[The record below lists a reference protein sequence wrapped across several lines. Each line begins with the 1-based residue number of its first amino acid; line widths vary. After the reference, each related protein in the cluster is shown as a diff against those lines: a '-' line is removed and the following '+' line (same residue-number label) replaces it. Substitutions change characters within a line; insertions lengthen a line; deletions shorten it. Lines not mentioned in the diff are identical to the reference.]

1 MFTNQTTRQHN
12 HNHLCLS
19 PNHRFRKWPGQHFI
33 SGQKIH
39 PLQTMI
45 RDARV
50 LRAGFVPRE
59 IEHRDAEV
67 NHLSSVLEPLTNGE
81 PADTAIVTGPSGTGK
96 TCLSKFVTERLR
108 EEVLDVEAI
117 YVNCWRNYTRFR
129 TLYQILDELG
139 QTIDIH
145 RQSTPHD
152 ELVDKIQ
159 QYDGPRTVIILD
171 EVDQLEDPEIL
182 YDLHSLDQF
191 ALVCI
196 ANREQELFSRVD
208 ERLVSRL
215 RSSEHVRM
223 DKYHDDQ
230 LYDILHARAKWGLSE
245 DVITDD
251 QLYRIA
257 DAAAGDARL
266 AIGILRTAA
275 STADR
280 EDHERITDEMLLD
293 AADDARAQIRQKSL
307 DSLTPHQR
315 VVYDV
320 VREHG
325 PLGPSKIHGHYTESV
340 DDPRTN
346 RTVRTYLS
354 KMVQYNLLEAEGTSR
369 DREYAVATH
378 SVSSPVS

>member
-1 MFTNQTTRQHN
+1 
-12 HNHLCLS
+12 
-19 PNHRFRKWPGQHFI
+19 
-33 SGQKIH
+33 
-39 PLQTMI
+39 MI

-59 IEHRDAEV
+59 VEHRAAEV
-67 NHLSSVLEPLTNGE
+67 SHLSSVLEPITHGE
-81 PADTAIVTGPSGTGK
+81 PADTAIVTGPSGAGK
-96 TCLSKFVTERLR
+96 TCISKFVTERLR
-108 EEVLDVEAI
+108 EEVLDIETT

-129 TLYQILDELG
+129 TLYQILDDLG

-152 ELVDKIQ
+152 ELVDRLQ

-171 EVDQLEDPEIL
+171 EVDQLEDPGIL
-182 YDLHSLDQF
+182 YDLHSLEQF

-196 ANREQELFSRVD
+196 ANKEEELFSRVD
-208 ERLVSRL
+208 DRLVSRL

-223 DKYHDDQ
+223 EKYHDEQ
-230 LYDILHARAKWGLSE
+230 LYDILSARAKWGLDE
-245 DVITDD
+245 DVITDA
-251 QLYRIA
+251 QLYQIA

-280 EDHERITDEMLLD
+280 EDREQITDELLLR

-307 DSLTPHQR
+307 DSLTPHQQA
-315 VVYDV
+315 VYDV
-320 VREHG
+320 VRGHG
-325 PLGPSKIHGHYTESV
+325 PLGPSEIHEHYAEAV
-340 DDPRTN
+340 NDPRTK

-369 DREYAVATH
+369 DRKYSLVDTAAA
-378 SVSSPVS
+378 SSMS

>member
-1 MFTNQTTRQHN
+1 
-12 HNHLCLS
+12 
-19 PNHRFRKWPGQHFI
+19 
-33 SGQKIH
+33 
-39 PLQTMI
+39 MI

-59 IEHRDAEV
+59 VEHRDAEV
-67 NHLSSVLEPLTNGE
+67 NHLSSVLEPITNGE

-96 TCLSKFVTERLR
+96 TCISKFVTERLR

-129 TLYQILDELG
+129 TLYQILDNLG
-139 QTIDIH
+139 ATLDIH

-152 ELVDKIQ
+152 ELVDRLQ
-159 QYDGPRTVIILD
+159 QHDGPRTVVILD
-171 EVDQLEDPEIL
+171 EVDQLEDPSVI
-182 YDLHSLDQF
+182 YDLHSLPQF
-191 ALVCI
+191 AIICI
-196 ANREQELFSRVD
+196 ANKEEELFSRVD
-208 ERLVSRL
+208 DRLVSRL

-223 DKYHDDQ
+223 DKYHDEQ
-230 LYDILHARAKWGLSE
+230 LYDILSARAKWGLDE

-275 STADR
+275 GKADR
-280 EDHERITDEMLLD
+280 ENNERITDDILLD
-293 AADDARAQIRQKSL
+293 SAEDARAQIKQKSL

-315 VVYDV
+315 VVYDI

-325 PLGPSKIHGHYTESV
+325 SVGPNEIHKRYSEEV
-340 DDPRTN
+340 DDPRTK

-354 KMVQYNLLEAEGTSR
+354 KMEQYNLLEAEGTSR
-369 DREYAVATH
+369 DREYSLVDSAAA
-378 SVSSPVS
+378 SPMQ